1 MKKNFN
7 TGLGKSVEADRA
19 KLSRRRRQILRELG
33 LSEELDSTG
42 LAERMLVQAKTNRIL
57 VKTLE
62 EKDRELAR
70 MDLILS
76 VRDSEIKVKEARI
89 AELHPMLPNSGVAGN
104 PS

>member
-7 TGLGKSVEADRA
+7 TGFGKSVEADRV

-33 LSEELDSTG
+33 LSEELDSTE
-42 LAERMLVQAKTNRIL
+42 LAERMLVQVKTNRIL

-70 MDLILS
+70 MDLIVS
-76 VRDSEIKVKEARI
+76 VRDS
-89 AELHPMLPNSGVAGN
+89 
-104 PS
+104 